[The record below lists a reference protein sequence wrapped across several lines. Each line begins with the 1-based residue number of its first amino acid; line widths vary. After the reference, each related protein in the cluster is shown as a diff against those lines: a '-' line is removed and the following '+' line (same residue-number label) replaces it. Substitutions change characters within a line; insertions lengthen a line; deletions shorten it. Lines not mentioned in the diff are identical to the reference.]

1 MVEEAGL
8 RHPWERAIF
17 FASVLLNLG
26 IMVGAFF
33 LLRTAHD
40 WLREHPLVAK
50 TLKHVELLAIAA
62 VFAPP
67 AIVLVRNAR
76 RGFILG
82 NTVRVSKQQI
92 PEMYAIL
99 EAQCLRLGLD
109 HMPDLHVSDQAI
121 ELPAHAYSVW
131 QQEYIVI
138 TQRFAEPT
146 PDTNRDVVSFMLASE
161 LGRIRLGHTRWWYEL
176 ALAYV
181 IRIPYLRNPMTQ
193 VEILSQD
200 RYGAFLEPGAVRGLI
215 AQASGRRMLQVV
227 NIPDYLKQTR
237 EYGGVWAF
245 LSNLT
250 RSTPHVAYRIQ
261 ALWKAGLLESPG
273 GLAT

>member
-1 MVEEAGL
+1 MAEEAGL
-8 RHPWERAIF
+8 RHPWERTIF
-17 FASVLLNLG
+17 FASVLVNLG
-26 IMVGAFF
+26 LMIGGFF

-40 WLREHPLVAK
+40 WLGEHPLVAR
-50 TLKHVELLAIAA
+50 TLKHVEVLATAL

-76 RGFILG
+76 RGFVLG

-92 PEMYAIL
+92 PEMYAVL
-99 EAQCLRLGLD
+99 ERQCRQLGLD
-109 HMPDLHVSDQAI
+109 HVPDLHVSDQAI
-121 ELPAHAYSVW
+121 GLPAHAYSVW

-146 PDTNRDVVSFMLASE
+146 LDTNGDVVAFLLASE

-193 VEILSQD
+193 VETFSHD
-200 RYGAFLEPGAVRGLI
+200 RYAAFLEPGGIRGLI

-227 NIPDYLKQTR
+227 NVQDYLNQAR

-250 RSTPHVAYRIQ
+250 KSTPHVAYRIK
-261 ALWKAGLLESPG
+261 ALWKAGLLEV
-273 GLAT
+273 AKT

>member
-1 MVEEAGL
+1 MTEESGL

-17 FASVLLNLG
+17 LASVMVNLG

-33 LLRTAHD
+33 LLRTAHG
-40 WLREHPLVAK
+40 WLQEHPLLAK
-50 TLKHVELLAIAA
+50 TLKHVEVLATAL

-82 NTVRVSKQQI
+82 NSVRVSKQQI
-92 PEMYAIL
+92 PEMYAVL
-99 EAQCLRLGLD
+99 QRQCRQLGLD
-109 HMPDLHVSDQAI
+109 QVPDLHVSDGAI
-121 ELPAHAYSVW
+121 KQPAHAFSVW
-131 QQEYIVI
+131 RKEYIVI
-138 TQRFAEPT
+138 TQHFAEPT
-146 PDTNRDVVSFMLASE
+146 LDTNRDVVAFMLASE

-193 VEILSQD
+193 VETFSHD
-200 RYGAFLEPGAVRGLI
+200 RYGAFLDPGGVRGLI

-227 NIPDYLKQTR
+227 NVPDYLDQVR

-250 RSTPHVAYRIQ
+250 KSTPTLHTESRRSGR
-261 ALWKAGLLESPG
+261 LGLLEE
-273 GLAT
+273 A

>member
-1 MVEEAGL
+1 MTGESGL

-17 FASVLLNLG
+17 LASVMVNLG

-40 WLREHPLVAK
+40 WLQEHPLVAK
-50 TLKHVELLAIAA
+50 TLKHVELLAAAA
-62 VFAPP
+62 VLAPP
-67 AIVLVRNAR
+67 AIVLIRNAR

-92 PEMYAIL
+92 PEMYAVL
-99 EAQCLRLGLD
+99 ERQCRQLGLD
-109 HMPDLHVSDQAI
+109 QVPDLHVSDGAI
-121 ELPAHAYSVW
+121 KQPAHAFSVW
-131 QQEYIVI
+131 RKEYIVI
-138 TQRFAEPT
+138 TQQFAEPNL
-146 PDTNRDVVSFMLASE
+146 DTNGDVVSFMLASE

-193 VEILSQD
+193 VETLSHD
-200 RYGAFLEPGAVRGLI
+200 RYGAFLEPGGVRGLI
-215 AQASGRRMLQVV
+215 AHASGRRMLQAV
-227 NIPDYLKQTR
+227 NVPDYLSNAR
-237 EYGGVWAF
+237 AYGGVWAF

-250 RSTPHVAYRIQ
+250 RSTPHVAYRIK
-261 ALWKAGLLESPG
+261 ALWKAGLLE
-273 GLAT
+273 AA

>member
-1 MVEEAGL
+1 MTEESGL
-8 RHPWERAIF
+8 RHPWERTIF
-17 FASVLLNLG
+17 LASVMVNLG

-50 TLKHVELLAIAA
+50 TLKHVELLATAA

-67 AIVLVRNAR
+67 AIVLIRNAR
-76 RGFILG
+76 RGSILG
-82 NTVRVSKQQI
+82 NTVRVSRQQI
-92 PEMYAIL
+92 PEMYDML
-99 EAQCLRLGLD
+99 ERYCRRLGLE
-109 HMPDLHVSDQAI
+109 HVPDLHVSDQAI
-121 ELPAHAYSVW
+121 RQPAHAYSVW
-131 QQEYIVI
+131 RQEYIVI
-138 TQRFAEPT
+138 TQHFAEPAL
-146 PDTNRDVVSFMLASE
+146 DVNRDVVAFMLASE

-193 VEILSQD
+193 VETFSHD
-200 RYGAFLEPGAVRGLI
+200 RYAAFLEPGGVRGLV
-215 AQASGRRMLQVV
+215 AQASGRRMLQAV
-227 NIPDYLKQTR
+227 NVQDYLDQVR

-250 RSTPHVAYRIQ
+250 KSTPHVAYRIK
-261 ALWKAGLLESPG
+261 ALWKAGLLE
-273 GLAT
+273 AA

>member
-1 MVEEAGL
+1 MAEEAGL

-17 FASVLLNLG
+17 FGSVLLNLG
-26 IMVGAFF
+26 IMVGAYF

-40 WLREHPLVAK
+40 WLREHPLAAK
-50 TLKHVELLAIAA
+50 TLKHAEVLATAL

-76 RGFILG
+76 RGLVLG

-92 PEMYAIL
+92 PEMYAVL
-99 EAQCLRLGLD
+99 ERQCRQLGLD
-109 HMPDLHVSDQAI
+109 QVPDLHVSDAAI
-121 ELPAHAYSVW
+121 KQPAHAFSVW
-131 QQEYIVI
+131 RKEYIVI
-138 TQRFAEPT
+138 TQHFAEPT
-146 PDTNRDVVSFMLASE
+146 LDINRDVVSFMLASE

-193 VEILSQD
+193 VEIFSQD
-200 RYGAFLEPGAVRGLI
+200 RYGAFLEPGGVRGLI
-215 AQASGRRMLQVV
+215 AQASGRRMLQAV
-227 NIPDYLKQTR
+227 NVEDYLDQTR

-261 ALWKAGLLESPG
+261 ALWKAGLLQ
-273 GLAT
+273 AA